1 VVLLL
6 NCLATLFMTGVIWFV
21 QLVHYPL
28 FASVGEAGF
37 SAYEARHASLTTLVV
52 MPPMVIELLTAA
64 LLLVRRPGIVSP
76 PEAWSGLVLVVLI
89 WVSTAVLQ
97 VPLHNT
103 LGSGFDATAHQSLVY
118 GNWLR
123 TVAWSLRSLLV
134 GLWLFRLITMTQLSP
149 HP

>member
-1 VVLLL
+1 MVLLL
-6 NCLATLFMTGVIWFV
+6 NCFATFFMTGVIWFV

-28 FASVGEAGF
+28 FAGVGEADF

-64 LLLVRRPGIVSP
+64 LLLIRRPGIVSP
-76 PEAWSGLVLVVLI
+76 LEAWSGLALVILI

-103 LGSGFDATAHQSLVY
+103 LGNGFDATAHRLLVS

-123 TVAWSLRSLLV
+123 TVAWTLRSLLV
-134 GLWLFRLITMTQLSP
+134 GLWLLRLIAMP
-149 HP
+149 DAA